1 MNQRRRVL
9 LASGLSALLLVVAVG
24 YVVVA
29 GRRGS
34 APAVAAAAV
43 DASPGPRIIFRS
55 TAPGSKGRV
64 ATVAVGEGSGPRT
77 VSGVACN
84 RVYAAAGSVICLRPD
99 GPLATYQLAVL
110 DAHLAEV
117 QTYPLVGVPNRARVS
132 PSGHWLAWTVFV
144 TGDSYNG
151 GKFST
156 RVGMINMATGDTV
169 DTLETFSVFVSGRPY
184 RAADL
189 NFWGVTFADDRTFY
203 ATMST
208 AGHRYL
214 VLGDLATRTVRTLA
228 ANVECPSLSPDGT
241 RIAFK
246 SAIDDDPAKG
256 WRLSVLDLATLR
268 RTPLAETRSV
278 DDQAAWLDDSHLMYA
293 VRRTSSSAAAA
304 SSSSSDVWTVPANGS
319 GSATLLIPDA
329 ESPASLLRLSS
340 TSASIAGT
348 PG

>member
-1 MNQRRRVL
+1 MNLRRRIVL
-9 LASGLSALLLVVAVG
+9 AAGLSALLLIAAAG

-29 GRRGS
+29 GHRGG
-34 APAVAAAAV
+34 APAVAAATV
-43 DASPGPRIIFRS
+43 DAGPGERILFRS
-55 TAPGSKGRV
+55 TAPASYGRV
-64 ATVAVGEGSGPRT
+64 ATVSIGNGAGPRT
-77 VSGVACN
+77 ASGVACD

-110 DAHLAEV
+110 DAHLRVV

-132 PSGHWLAWTVFV
+132 PSGHLLAWTVFV

-156 RVGMINMATGDTV
+156 RVGMINTVTGDTV
-169 DTLETFSVFVSGRPY
+169 DTLETFAVTVGGRPY
-184 RAADL
+184 HAADL

-214 VLGDLATRTVRTLA
+214 IAGDAAARTVRTLA

-246 SAIDDDPAKG
+246 SAIGGNPAHG
-256 WRLSVLDLATLR
+256 WRLSVLDLADLR
-268 RTPLAETRSV
+268 ETRLAETRSV
-278 DDQAAWLDDSHLMYA
+278 DDQAAWLGNDQVMYA
-293 VRRTSSSAAAA
+293 VRRGTKAA
-304 SSSSSDVWTVPANGS
+304 DVWTVPASGAGS
-319 GSATLLIPDA
+319 PALLIPDA
-329 ESPASLLRLSS
+329 ESPAALSN
-340 TSASIAGT
+340 
-348 PG
+348 

>member
-1 MNQRRRVL
+1 MTLRRRVL
-9 LASGLSALLLVVAVG
+9 LASGLSALLLVVAVV
-24 YVVVA
+24 YVVAA
-29 GRRGS
+29 GHRS
-34 APAVAAAAV
+34 SVPAAAPATL
-43 DASPGPRIIFRS
+43 DASPGERILFRS
-55 TAPGSKGRV
+55 TASDSYGRV
-64 ATVAVGEGSGPRT
+64 ATVASGEGSDPRT

-99 GPLATYQLAVL
+99 GPLATYQLAIL
-110 DAHLAEV
+110 DAHLKDV

-156 RVGMINMATGDTV
+156 RVGMLNTATGDTV
-169 DTLETFSVFVSGRPY
+169 DTLETFGVSVDGHPY
-184 RAADL
+184 RAVDL

-214 VLGDLATRTVRTLA
+214 IAGDLVARTVRTLA
-228 ANVECPSLSPDGT
+228 DNVECPSLSPDGT

-246 SAIDDDPAKG
+246 SAIDDNPSKG
-256 WRLSVLDLATLR
+256 WRLSVLDLATMH

-278 DDQAAWLDDSHLMYA
+278 DDQAAWQGNTNLMYA
-293 VRRTSSSAAAA
+293 IRRGTRAA
-304 SSSSSDVWTVPANGS
+304 DVWSVPADGS
-319 GSATLLIPDA
+319 GSPSLLIPNA
-329 ESPASLLRLSS
+329 ESPAALSD
-340 TSASIAGT
+340 
-348 PG
+348 

>member
-1 MNQRRRVL
+1 MRQRLRLAVALSVVL
-9 LASGLSALLLVVAVG
+9 LGVAVG

-29 GRRGS
+29 GHRGS

-43 DASPGPRIIFRS
+43 DASPGERILFRS
-55 TAPGSKGRV
+55 TAPGSMGRV
-64 ATVAVGEGSGPRT
+64 ATVAAGNGSGPRT

-110 DAHLAEV
+110 DAHLRER

-151 GKFST
+151 GRFST
-156 RVGMINMATGDTV
+156 RVGMINTATGDTV
-169 DTLETFSVFVSGRPY
+169 DTLETFAVTRNGKPY

-189 NFWGVTFADDRTFY
+189 NFWGVTFADDRRFY

-214 VLGDLATRTVRTLA
+214 VAGDLAARTVRTLA
-228 ANVECPSLSPDGT
+228 ENVECPSLSPDGT

-246 SAIDDDPAKG
+246 SARGGNPSKG
-256 WRLSVLDLATLR
+256 WRLSVLELATGR
-268 RTPLAETRSV
+268 RTASAETRSV
-278 DDQAAWLDDSHLMYA
+278 DDQPAWRDDGHLLYA
-293 VRRTSSSAAAA
+293 VRRTARA
-304 SSSSSDVWTVPANGS
+304 SDVWSVAADGS
-319 GSATLLIPDA
+319 GSPSLLIPDA
-329 ESPASLLRLSS
+329 ESPAPLARP
-340 TSASIAGT
+340 ASPAR
-348 PG
+348 